1 MNATYLKRLVI
12 LFAYLI
18 GGISSFAHGINDNDN
33 NIIIEDFQLER
44 DLQDIVNLVQI
55 NSSPLLLV
63 DKESLTADSLHTINL
78 IFTSCIPLNH
88 KVDGTLDT
96 NYTGKLKIK
105 VIRKEKFIG
114 FITYFQES
122 ATNGHID
129 LVAIDKN
136 YQQKGYGTCLMFHAL
151 SEFQKWGLTSATL
164 YVTKDNIVAQTLYQK
179 LGFKYQRDHEE
190 DQGLLFLKK
199 DVL

>member
-1 MNATYLKRLVI
+1 MNAIYLKRFII

-18 GGISSFAHGINDNDN
+18 GGTSSFTHGINNNDS

-44 DLQDIVNLVQI
+44 DLQDIVDLIQI

-63 DKESLTADSLHTINL
+63 DKESLTADSLNTINL
-78 IFTSCIPLNH
+78 IFTSRIPSNH
-88 KVDGTLDT
+88 KIDGTLDT

-105 VIRKEKFIG
+105 VIRKEKLVG

-136 YQQKGYGTCLMFHAL
+136 YQQKGYGTSLMFHAL

-164 YVTKDNIVAQTLYQK
+164 YITKDNIVAQTLYQK

-190 DQGLLFLKK
+190 NQNLLFFMK

>member
-1 MNATYLKRLVI
+1 MNTIYLKRLVI

-18 GGISSFAHGINDNDN
+18 GGISSFAHEINNNDS

-44 DLQDIVNLVQI
+44 DLQEIVNLVQV
-55 NSSPLLLV
+55 NSSPLLLA
-63 DKESLTADSLHTINL
+63 DKENLTADSFNTINL
-78 IFTSCIPLNH
+78 IFTSRIPFNH
-88 KVDGTLDT
+88 KIDGTLDT

-105 VIRKEKFIG
+105 VIRKEKFVG

-122 ATNGHID
+122 TTNGHID
-129 LVAIDKN
+129 LVAIDKS
-136 YQQKGYGTCLMFHAL
+136 YQQKDYGTCLMCHAL

-164 YVTKDNIVAQTLYQK
+164 YVTKDNIVAQTLYRK
-179 LGFKYQRDHEE
+179 LAFKYQRDHEE
-190 DQGLLFLKK
+190 YQDLLFLKK